1 MTIVKKNDFVEF
13 IYENNVLIMETLKPT
28 PTDEEWEFT
37 KETLLSFYTDAFEK
51 KYNFSLIFNLK
62 DFYMTDIKKIRDWGE
77 LFTTNRE
84 TNKQVLTKSVLITDN
99 IFFRYVLNM
108 VLSVYPTSKPIKIV
122 ASLEEAL
129 EFINSHL

>member
-28 PTDEEWEFT
+28 PTDEEWKFT

-51 KYNFSLIFNLK
+51 KYKFSLIFNLK

-77 LFTTNRE
+77 LFTNNRE

-122 ASLEEAL
+122 ASLEEAF